1 MYDELLNN
9 IIMFKQ
15 TEHKPNQDLKS
26 NESETLTKQKHINL
40 INNLTE
46 ILNS

>member
-15 TEHKPNQDLKS
+15 TEYKTNQDLKY
-26 NESETLTKQKHINL
+26 NESETLTKQKHVNL
-40 INNLTE
+40 INNLTKL
-46 ILNS
+46 LNF